1 LRNLLRVT
9 LPDQPAALA
18 REGGDIARLRQI
30 ASRMSAV
37 ASLGEIL
44 NEIGGFVAE
53 TARHETCGVYVVE
66 GDQLVARSA
75 QTSRPDILHRV
86 NVQAVI
92 DATGWTAGN
101 PEFLAVARNASDD
114 SRVRLFFREQLED
127 RFESFHSIPMV
138 NAGRLVGLVNLLGRE
153 RGPAIDEHDVEM
165 MATAALLAGAEIER
179 IRLAGENEQLAQ
191 RLLARKIVERAKGIL
206 QRNLQLSEEEAYL
219 MLQRESRKRRKP
231 MKEVAEAIVLG
242 EEVKK

>member
-1 LRNLLRVT
+1 MTVT

-18 REGGDIARLRQI
+18 RQGGDIARLRQT
-30 ASRMSAV
+30 ASRISAV
-37 ASLGEIL
+37 ASLDEIL
-44 NEIGGFVAE
+44 NEVGGFVAE
-53 TARHETCGVYVVE
+53 TARREACGVYVVE

-75 QTSRPDILHRV
+75 QTSHPEILHRV
-86 NVQAVI
+86 KVQAVV
-92 DATGWTAGN
+92 DATGWKAGN
-101 PEFLAVARNASDD
+101 PEFLAVARNASHDL
-114 SRVRLFFREQLED
+114 RVRLFFREQLED
-127 RFESFHSIPMV
+127 QFESFHSIPMV

-153 RGPAIDEHDVEM
+153 RGPAMDEHDVEL

-179 IRLAGENEQLAQ
+179 VRLASENEELSQ

-219 MLQRESRKRRKP
+219 MLQRESRQRRKS

-242 EEVKK
+242 EDVKKTK